1 MVAQPAVSVV
11 GLSKVFRIP
20 FERRNRLREH
30 VVHLFRSP
38 GHRRLD
44 ALKNLSLEVK
54 QGEFFGIIGRNGSGK
69 STLLKILAG
78 IYQPTQGKVKISGR
92 LSPFIELGVGFNP
105 ELTARDNVYLNG
117 AILGLDRKQ
126 IAAQFDEI
134 IGFAELEDFVDQK
147 IKNFSSG
154 MLVRLAFSVAIRAH
168 AEILLIDE
176 VLAVGDFEFQHKCY
190 DVFRQLKA
198 EGRTIIFV
206 SHDLA
211 SINEFSDR
219 VLVLDRGV
227 AHGIFP
233 PETAINEYHHL
244 VQARVDAST
253 KEVHGSAEA
262 DHERYEVPTVSA
274 VAMFS
279 KGSDAT
285 HLVHR
290 GDAATVMVTIANPK
304 RLPLNVGVAIYR
316 SDGLYCFGTNTFAS
330 ETPPPNDERAALEVR
345 FSEIDLLRG
354 SYHLLVGIFGEKVA
368 TVYEMREHAYE
379 FQVDQNDD
387 YEGAVYLP
395 HSWHVGRPEV
405 SASSDSLAD

>member
-1 MVAQPAVSVV
+1 MANEPAVSVA
-11 GLSKVFRIP
+11 GLTKVFKIP

-30 VVHLFRSP
+30 VVNLFRR
-38 GHRRLD
+38 GGYRRLE
-44 ALKNLSLEVK
+44 ALKDVNLEVK

-78 IYQPTQGKVKISGR
+78 IYQPTQGKVKVTGR

-105 ELTARDNVYLNG
+105 ELTARDNVFLNG
-117 AILGLDRKQ
+117 AILGLDRKEV
-126 IAAQFDEI
+126 AAQFDEI
-134 IGFAELEDFVDQK
+134 IGFAELEEFVDQK
-147 IKNFSSG
+147 LKNFSSG

-176 VLAVGDFEFQHKCY
+176 VLAVGDFEFQHKGY
-190 DVFRQLKA
+190 NVFRRLKA

-211 SINEFSDR
+211 SINEFCDR

-233 PETAINEYHHL
+233 PEKAITEYHRL
-244 VQARVDAST
+244 VESRHDVTAAPATKASA
-253 KEVHGSAEA
+253 G
-262 DHERYEVPTVSA
+262 DGRHELPGVRA

-279 KGSDAT
+279 NGSDPT

-290 GDAATVMVTIANPK
+290 GDEATVRVTMANPK
-304 RLPLNVGVAIYR
+304 RLPVNVGVAIYR
-316 SDGLYCFGTNTFAS
+316 NDGLYCFGTNTFIS
-330 ETPPPNDERAALEVR
+330 ETKPPQQEEVALEVR

-354 SYHLLVGIFGEKVA
+354 SYYLLVGIFGERVT
-368 TVYEMREHAYE
+368 TVYEMRDHAYE
-379 FQVDQNDD
+379 FQVDQRDD

-395 HSWHVGRPEV
+395 HTWRV
-405 SASSDSLAD
+405 SAS